1 MSVEVEVMSESIQF
15 QSESIHPEIESIHLN
30 SESIDESIRDKWM
43 GANEALKRT
52 GLTKSGFQR
61 SISHLLGVRGC
72 RVDSIRRGSAK
83 NTRYSELAI
92 ALIAACEAKD
102 EEVIDRLI
110 QIANPPV
117 TTLCVV
123 EVDRVATLEEK
134 IAFMRQNAVVHS
146 QEIGSSIQSK
156 LTQIALCNQANQ
168 QRSNA
173 LNTLEVQEAENRGI
187 AQALEIFSA
196 EEKAKEDT
204 LAHLR
209 ALKISGNHQ

>member
-1 MSVEVEVMSESIQF
+1 MNVEVEVM
-15 QSESIHPEIESIHLN
+15 SESIHPEIESIHLN
-30 SESIDESIRDKWM
+30 SESIDESIRDKWI

-52 GLTKSGFQR
+52 DLTKSGFQR

-102 EEVIDRLI
+102 EKMIDRLI
-110 QIANPPV
+110 QIANPPTQPV

-123 EVDRVATLEEK
+123 NHVATLEEK
-134 IAFMRQNAVVHS
+134 ISLMRQSATVRS
-146 QEIGSSIQSK
+146 EEIGGGIQSK
-156 LTQIALCNQANQ
+156 LMQIAACNQASQ
-168 QRSNA
+168 QRTNA
-173 LNTLEVQEAENRGI
+173 LSELEIQEAENRGI
-187 AQALEIFSA
+187 AQALAIFSA
-196 EEKAKEDT
+196 EEKAKEDA